1 MGFEAGY
8 PAKELCMSFD
18 PTVEQPIP
26 LCQVPRLAWLPRR
39 RRGRKI
45 HVATIFRWAQH
56 GIHGV
61 RLEVVR
67 IGGTRCTSEAALRRF
82 FAALSAADPV
92 CSPPSAATAPR
103 SPATAGRAH
112 RRAERE
118 LAKAGI

>member
-1 MGFEAGY
+1 
-8 PAKELCMSFD
+8 MSFD

-45 HVATIFRWAQH
+45 HQATIFRWAQH

-61 RLEVVR
+61 RLEVIRV
-67 IGGTRCTSEAALRRF
+67 GGTRCTSEAALRRF
-82 FAALSAADPV
+82 FAALSAADSI
-92 CSPPSAATAPR
+92 CNPSAAAAPR
-103 SPATAGRAH
+103 SPATAGGAH